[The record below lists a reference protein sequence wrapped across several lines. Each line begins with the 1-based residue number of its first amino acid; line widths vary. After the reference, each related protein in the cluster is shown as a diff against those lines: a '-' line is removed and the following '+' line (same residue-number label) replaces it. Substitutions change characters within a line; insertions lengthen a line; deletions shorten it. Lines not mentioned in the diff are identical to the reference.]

1 MKTNFMNK
9 AFALLTSVLT
19 ASAMTASVSVF
30 AVDSP
35 TIDSL
40 PAHKLETSR
49 TVADIPIKKDILLF
63 NSEKKRI
70 PEPNIVYEY
79 QISSANVTDASI
91 STKDSDDATVILAVR
106 PGVLEAV
113 TSITDSGTNSEDVEA
128 PTEGNQEEEDF
139 RTGTITFGNDI
150 TLKMTNR
157 ANDVPYNSSSDCKA
171 TKQMDI
177 KIDASKIYDTDSD
190 GEADNEPGVYR
201 YKITEVTADAV
212 YAASGVTEGTAG
224 DTIFLDV
231 YTKYNEAKDNLVIY
245 GYVLLKSTESG
256 ADTSIT
262 YNEEAKEGVKID
274 GFVTT
279 AEGDDDGSNTIVPAD
294 FKGDYYNTY
303 NVDVKELV
311 AGDLADRLHEFPFRI
326 QLSND
331 IVTSGSNF
339 SVNDGAIHS
348 LTSLTTTGKWDS
360 NAVNID
366 GIDFKLKYG
375 DVISLIGLP
384 AGTKIMVTETND
396 TEDVYS
402 VSAVFNDTAK
412 PLVNS
417 DATKVGPSIS
427 IPKNDT
433 ASLDTSNNTS
443 YPISMETSSDKVII
457 TNTLRDVSVT
467 GLLFDI
473 APFLFITSA
482 GIFLFTLYLRNK
494 KETDA
499 DNMI

>member
-40 PAHKLETSR
+40 PAHKLETSQ
-49 TVADIPIKKDILLF
+49 TVAAIPIKKDILLF
-63 NSEKKRI
+63 NSEQKRI
-70 PEPNIVYEY
+70 PEPRIVYEY
-79 QISSANVTDASI
+79 QISSANVTNASI
-91 STKDSDDATVILAVR
+91 STKDSDKGTVALAVR
-106 PGVLEAV
+106 PGVLEAL
-113 TSITDSGTNSEDVEA
+113 TSITDSGDAAFTMETD
-128 PTEGNQEEEDF
+128 TDEDF
-139 RTGTITFGNDI
+139 RTGTITFGNDT

-157 ANDVPYNSSSDCKA
+157 ANDVPYLSSSDYKA
-171 TKQMDI
+171 MKQMNI
-177 KIDASKIYDTDSD
+177 TVDASKIYDTDTD
-190 GEADNEPGVYR
+190 GKADNEPGVYR
-201 YKITEVTADAV
+201 YQITEVTSDAT
-212 YAASGVTEGTAG
+212 YIASGVTEGGAG

-231 YTKYNEAKDNLVIY
+231 YTKYNEAKDNLIIY
-245 GYVLLKSTESG
+245 GYVLLRSTEDG
-256 ADTSIT
+256 ANTSIT

-279 AEGDDDGSNTIVPAD
+279 AEGDDNNDNEIIPAD
-294 FKGDYYNTY
+294 FKGDYYKTY

-311 AGDLADRLHEFPFRI
+311 AGDLADRQHEFPFRI

-331 IVTSGSNF
+331 TVTSGPNF
-339 SVNDGAIHS
+339 SINDGAIHS
-348 LTSLTTTGKWDS
+348 LTGLTKAGKWDS
-360 NAVNID
+360 DAVTIES
-366 GIDFKLKYG
+366 IDFKLKYG
-375 DVISLIGLP
+375 DMISLIGLP
-384 AGTKIMVTETND
+384 AGTKVMVTETND

-412 PLVNS
+412 NLVNGDS
-417 DATKVGPSIS
+417 TKTGSSIS

-443 YPISMETSSDKVII
+443 YPITMELTSDKVII
-457 TNTLRDVSVT
+457 TNTLRDISVT
-467 GLLFDI
+467 GLLFDT

-494 KETDA
+494 KETDT

>member
-19 ASAMTASVSVF
+19 ASAMTASMSVF

-40 PAHKLETSR
+40 PAHKLETSQ

-63 NSEKKRI
+63 NSEQKRI
-70 PEPNIVYEY
+70 PEPSIVYEY
-79 QISSANVTDASI
+79 QISSADVTDASI
-91 STKDSDDATVILAVR
+91 STKDSDDATVVLAVR

-113 TSITDSGTNSEDVEA
+113 TKITDSGDVEA
-128 PTEGNQEEEDF
+128 PTEENQEEEGF
-139 RTGTITFGNDI
+139 RTGTITFGNDH
-150 TLKMTNR
+150 TLKLTNR
-157 ANDVPYNSSSDCKA
+157 ANDVPYTSNADYKA
-171 TKQMDI
+171 TKQMNI
-177 KIDASKIYDTDSD
+177 KVDASKIYDTDND

-201 YKITEVTADAV
+201 YKITEVTPDAT
-212 YAASGVTEGTAG
+212 YIASGVTEGEAG

-245 GYVLLKSTESG
+245 GYVLLKSTEDG
-256 ADTSIT
+256 ANTSIT
-262 YNEEAKEGVKID
+262 YNKEAEEGVKID

-279 AEGDDDGSNTIVPAD
+279 AEGDDDGDNTIIPAD
-294 FKGDYYNTY
+294 FKGDYYKTY

-331 IVTSGSNF
+331 TVTSGPNF
-339 SVNDGAIHS
+339 SINDGAIHS
-348 LTSLTTTGKWDS
+348 LTSLTTAGKWDS
-360 NAVNID
+360 NDVNIA

-375 DVISLIGLP
+375 DMISLIGLP
-384 AGTKIMVTETND
+384 AGTKVMVTETND

-417 DATKVGPSIS
+417 DASKIGSSIS

-443 YPISMETSSDKVII
+443 YPITMELTSDKVII

-467 GLLFDI
+467 GLLLDT

-494 KETDA
+494 KETDT

>member
-9 AFALLTSVLT
+9 AFALLTSVIT

-63 NSEKKRI
+63 NSEQKRI
-70 PEPNIVYEY
+70 PEPSIVYEY
-79 QISSANVTDASI
+79 QISSADVTDASI
-91 STKDSDDATVILAVR
+91 STKDSDDATVVLAVR
-106 PGVLEAV
+106 PGVLEAL
-113 TSITDSGTNSEDVEA
+113 TSITDSGDEA
-128 PTEGNQEEEDF
+128 FTMETDTDEDF
-139 RTGTITFGNDI
+139 RTGTITFGNDT

-157 ANDVPYNSSSDCKA
+157 ANNVPYISNSDYKA
-171 TKQMDI
+171 MKQMNL
-177 KIDASKIYDTDSD
+177 KIDASKIYDTDND
-190 GEADNEPGVYR
+190 GKADNEPGVYR
-201 YKITEVTADAV
+201 YKITEVTSDAT
-212 YAASGVTEGTAG
+212 YIASGVTEGGAG

-245 GYVLLKSTESG
+245 GYVLLKSTEDG
-256 ADTSIT
+256 ANTSIT
-262 YNEEAKEGVKID
+262 YNEEAEEGVKID

-279 AEGDDDGSNTIVPAD
+279 AEGDDNGDNEIIPAD
-294 FKGDYYNTY
+294 FKGDYYSTY

-331 IVTSGSNF
+331 TVTSGSNF

-348 LTSLTTTGKWDS
+348 LTSLTTAGKWDS
-360 NAVNID
+360 NDVTIE

-375 DVISLIGLP
+375 DMISLIGLP

-412 PLVNS
+412 YLVNS
-417 DATKVGPSIS
+417 DATKTGSSIS

-433 ASLDTSNNTS
+433 ASLDAS
-443 YPISMETSSDKVII
+443 YPITMELTSDKVII

>member
-9 AFALLTSVLT
+9 AFALLTSVIT
-19 ASAMTASVSVF
+19 ASAMTASMSVF

-40 PAHKLETSR
+40 PAHKLETSQ

-79 QISSANVTDASI
+79 QISSANVTSANI
-91 STKDSDDATVILAVR
+91 STKDSDDNTIVLAVR
-106 PGVLEAV
+106 PGVLEAL
-113 TSITDSGTNSEDVEA
+113 TSITDSGDAAFTMGID
-128 PTEGNQEEEDF
+128 TDF
-139 RTGTITFGNDI
+139 RTGTITFGNDT

-157 ANDVPYNSSSDCKA
+157 ANDVPYTSNSDYKA
-171 TKQMDI
+171 TKQMNL
-177 KIDASKIYDTDSD
+177 KIDASKIYDTDND
-190 GEADNEPGVYR
+190 GNSDNEPGVYR

-212 YAASGVTEGTAG
+212 YAASGVTEGAAG

-231 YTKYNEAKDNLVIY
+231 YTKYNETKNGLVIY
-245 GYVLLKSTESG
+245 GYVLLKSTED
-256 ADTSIT
+256 AENTSIT
-262 YNEEAKEGVKID
+262 YNEEAKEDVKID

-279 AEGDDDGSNTIVPAD
+279 AEGDTSGNNTIIPAD
-294 FKGDYYNTY
+294 FRGDYYSTY

-311 AGDLADRLHEFPFRI
+311 AGDLADRLHRFPFRI

-331 IVTSGSNF
+331 TVTSGSNF
-339 SVNDGAIHS
+339 SINNGDIHS
-348 LTSLTTTGKWDS
+348 LTNLTTTGTWDS
-360 NAVNID
+360 NDVTIA

-375 DVISLIGLP
+375 DMISLIGLP

-417 DATKVGPSIS
+417 DASKKGPSIS

-433 ASLDTSNNTS
+433 ASLDTSDNVS

-473 APFLFITSA
+473 APFLFITGA

>member
-1 MKTNFMNK
+1 MFLK
-9 AFALLTSVLT
+9 AL
-19 ASAMTASVSVF
+19 
-30 AVDSP
+30 
-35 TIDSL
+35 
-40 PAHKLETSR
+40 
-49 TVADIPIKKDILLF
+49 
-63 NSEKKRI
+63 
-70 PEPNIVYEY
+70 
-79 QISSANVTDASI
+79 
-91 STKDSDDATVILAVR
+91 
-106 PGVLEAV
+106 
-113 TSITDSGTNSEDVEA
+113 TSITDSGDAAFTMG
-128 PTEGNQEEEDF
+128 TGTDF
-139 RTGTITFGNDI
+139 RTGTITFGND
-150 TLKMTNR
+150 TALKMTNR
-157 ANDVPYNSSSDCKA
+157 ANDVPYISNSDYKA
-171 TKQMDI
+171 MKQMNL
-177 KIDASKIYDTDSD
+177 KIDASKIYDTDND
-190 GEADNEPGVYR
+190 GKADNEPGVYR
-201 YKITEVTADAV
+201 YKITEVTSDAT
-212 YAASGVTEGTAG
+212 YIASGVTEGEAG

-245 GYVLLKSTESG
+245 GYVLLKSTEDG
-256 ADTSIT
+256 ANTSIT
-262 YNEEAKEGVKID
+262 YNEEAEEGVKID

-279 AEGDDDGSNTIVPAD
+279 AEGDDNGDNEIVPAD
-294 FKGDYYNTY
+294 FKGDYYSTY

-331 IVTSGSNF
+331 TVTSGSNF

-348 LTSLTTTGKWDS
+348 LTSLTTAGKWDS
-360 NAVNID
+360 NDVTIE

-375 DVISLIGLP
+375 DMISLIGLP

-412 PLVNS
+412 NLVNS
-417 DATKVGPSIS
+417 DATKTGSSIS

-433 ASLDTSNNTS
+433 ASLDAS
-443 YPISMETSSDKVII
+443 YSITMELNSDTVVI

-467 GLLFDI
+467 GLLFDT

-494 KETDA
+494 KETDT

>member
-79 QISSANVTDASI
+79 QISSANVTSANI
-91 STKDSDDATVILAVR
+91 STKDSDDNTIVLAVR
-106 PGVLEAV
+106 PGVLEAL
-113 TSITDSGTNSEDVEA
+113 TSITDSGDEA
-128 PTEGNQEEEDF
+128 FTMETDTDEDF
-139 RTGTITFGNDI
+139 RTGTITFGND
-150 TLKMTNR
+150 TTMKMTNR
-157 ANDVPYNSSSDCKA
+157 ANDVPYISNSDYKA
-171 TKQMDI
+171 MKQMNL
-177 KIDASKIYDTDSD
+177 KIDASKIYDTDND
-190 GEADNEPGVYR
+190 GNADNEPGVYR
-201 YKITEVTADAV
+201 YKITEVTSDAT
-212 YAASGVTEGTAG
+212 YIASGVTEGEAG

-245 GYVLLKSTESG
+245 GYVLLKSTEDG
-256 ADTSIT
+256 ANTSIT
-262 YNEEAKEGVKID
+262 YNKEAEEGVKID

-279 AEGDDDGSNTIVPAD
+279 AEGDDNNDNEIIPGD
-294 FKGDYYNTY
+294 FKGDYYKTY

-331 IVTSGSNF
+331 TVTSGPNF
-339 SVNDGAIHS
+339 SINDGAIHS
-348 LTSLTTTGKWDS
+348 ATSLTTAGKWDS
-360 NAVNID
+360 NDVNIA

-375 DVISLIGLP
+375 DMISLIGLP
-384 AGTKIMVTETND
+384 AGTKVMVTETND

-417 DATKVGPSIS
+417 DASKIGSSIS

-443 YPISMETSSDKVII
+443 YPITMELTSDKVII

-467 GLLFDI
+467 GLLFDT

-494 KETDA
+494 KETDT

>member
-35 TIDSL
+35 TIDAP
-40 PAHKLETSR
+40 PAHVLENSSTI
-49 TVADIPIKKDILLF
+49 AEIPIKKDILLF
-63 NSEKKRI
+63 NSEQKRI
-70 PEPNIVYEY
+70 PEPSIVYEY
-79 QISSANVTDASI
+79 RISSANVTNASI
-91 STKDSDDATVILAVR
+91 STKDSNDEAVILAVR
-106 PGVLEAV
+106 PGVLKAL
-113 TSITDSGTNSEDVEA
+113 TSITDSGDAEA
-128 PTEGNQEEEDF
+128 PTEENQEEGDF
-139 RTGTITFGNDI
+139 RTGTITFGNDT

-157 ANDVPYNSSSDCKA
+157 ANSVPYTSNSGYKA
-171 TKQMDI
+171 TKQMNI
-177 KIDASKIYDTDSD
+177 TVDASKIYDTN
-190 GEADNEPGVYR
+190 NEPGVYR
-201 YKITEVTADAV
+201 YEITEVTPDAT
-212 YAASGVTEGTAG
+212 YIASGVTEGEAG

-231 YTKYNEAKDNLVIY
+231 YTKYNEAKDNLIIY
-245 GYVLLKSTESG
+245 GYVLLRSTGDG
-256 ADTSIT
+256 ANTSIT
-262 YNEEAKEGVKID
+262 YKKEAKEDVKIE

-279 AEGDDDGSNTIVPAD
+279 AEGDNGGNNTIIPAE
-294 FKGDYYNTY
+294 FKGDYYSTY

-331 IVTSGSNF
+331 TVTSGPNF
-339 SVNDGAIHS
+339 SINDGAIHS
-348 LTSLTTTGKWDS
+348 LTGLTKAGKWDS
-360 NAVNID
+360 DAVTIE

-375 DVISLIGLP
+375 DMISLIGLP

-396 TEDVYS
+396 AEDVYS

-412 PLVNS
+412 NLVNGDS
-417 DATKVGPSIS
+417 TKTGSSIS

-433 ASLDTSNNTS
+433 ASLDAS
-443 YPISMETSSDKVII
+443 YPITMELNSDKVVI

-467 GLLFDI
+467 GLLFDT

>member
-1 MKTNFMNK
+1 VFLK
-9 AFALLTSVLT
+9 AL
-19 ASAMTASVSVF
+19 
-30 AVDSP
+30 
-35 TIDSL
+35 
-40 PAHKLETSR
+40 
-49 TVADIPIKKDILLF
+49 
-63 NSEKKRI
+63 
-70 PEPNIVYEY
+70 
-79 QISSANVTDASI
+79 
-91 STKDSDDATVILAVR
+91 
-106 PGVLEAV
+106 
-113 TSITDSGTNSEDVEA
+113 TSITDSGDAAFTMG
-128 PTEGNQEEEDF
+128 TGTDF
-139 RTGTITFGNDI
+139 RTGTITFGND
-150 TLKMTNR
+150 TALKMTNR
-157 ANDVPYNSSSDCKA
+157 ANDVPYISNSDYKA
-171 TKQMDI
+171 MKQMNL
-177 KIDASKIYDTDSD
+177 KIDASKIYDTDND
-190 GEADNEPGVYR
+190 GKADNEPGVYR
-201 YKITEVTADAV
+201 YKITEVTSDAT
-212 YAASGVTEGTAG
+212 YIASGVTEGEAG

-245 GYVLLKSTESG
+245 GYVLLKSTEDG
-256 ADTSIT
+256 ANTSIT
-262 YNEEAKEGVKID
+262 YNEEAEEGVKID

-279 AEGDDDGSNTIVPAD
+279 AEGDDNGDNTIIPAD

-331 IVTSGSNF
+331 TVTSGSNF

-348 LTSLTTTGKWDS
+348 LTSLTTAGKWDS
-360 NAVNID
+360 NDVTIE

-375 DVISLIGLP
+375 DMISLIGLP

-412 PLVNS
+412 NLVNS
-417 DATKVGPSIS
+417 DATKTGSSIS

-433 ASLDTSNNTS
+433 ASLDAS
-443 YPISMETSSDKVII
+443 YSITMELNSDTVVI

-467 GLLFDI
+467 GLLFDT

-494 KETDA
+494 KETDT